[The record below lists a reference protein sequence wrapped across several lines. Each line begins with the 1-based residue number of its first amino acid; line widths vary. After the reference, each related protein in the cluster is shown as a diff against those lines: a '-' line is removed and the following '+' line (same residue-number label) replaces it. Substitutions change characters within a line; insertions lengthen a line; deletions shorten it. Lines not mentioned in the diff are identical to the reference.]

1 MNESDS
7 LPILPLSSSF
17 VRDAHFP
24 LSCFEKV
31 HIAYLFFFFFF
42 QKATNIDINKSCG
55 LLDQTHSG
63 RDVLITWTSP
73 RSSGTFL
80 SMCRTLSARSLPGI
94 RGHFT
99 YTYTPTAEDRGKK
112 KERRRSRGRNNTIS
126 GLSCVLRAVECCIQ
140 AHWIGSKKVKMWSN
154 RNVQAFSCKQ
164 RKERPNYVVSHSGA
178 RLTSVVVF
186 TGSKST
192 GPLIRHLNLVTHG
205 TEKTQLGF
213 LSRFSAVSWNVVKSC
228 KQGIT
233 TYVVVFQ

>member
-1 MNESDS
+1 MSQTPS
-7 LPILPLSSSF
+7 PSCPCPLPLSETLIF
-17 VRDAHFP
+17 
-24 LSCFEKV
+24 L
-31 HIAYLFFFFFF
+31 YLASRKFTLRTCFFFFFF

-99 YTYTPTAEDRGKK
+99 YTYTPTAEERGKK
-112 KERRRSRGRNNTIS
+112 KRRSRGRNNTIS
-126 GLSCVLRAVECCIQ
+126 ALSCVLRAVECCIQ

-154 RNVQAFSCKQ
+154 RNVQAFSCQQ

-186 TGSKST
+186 TGRKST